1 MGGSDMRGDDLSER
15 LIDFGVR
22 VIRLIGAMPRGIAS
36 RHVASQL
43 MRSGTSCG
51 ANYEEARGGESLADF
66 VHKLSVCWKE
76 SRESLYWLK
85 LIHRAE
91 LVKPNRIEPLLQESK
106 ELVAILS
113 KSLETCRKKGSPK
126 ASPESDAKN

>member
-1 MGGSDMRGDDLSER
+1 MRGDELSDR
-15 LIDFGVR
+15 LLDFGVR
-22 VIRLIGAMPRGIAS
+22 VIRLAGALPRGVAS

-43 MRSGTSCG
+43 LRSGTSCG
-51 ANYEEARGGESLADF
+51 ANYEEARGGESHADF

-76 SRESLYWLK
+76 SRETWYWLK

-91 LVKPNRIEPLLQESK
+91 MVKPNRIEPLLQEAK

-113 KSLETCRKKGSPK
+113 KSLETCRKKGTTQTSLD
-126 ASPESDAKN
+126 SDT

>member
-1 MGGSDMRGDDLSER
+1 MRGDELSDR

-22 VIRLIGAMPRGIAS
+22 VIRLASALPRGAAS
-36 RHVASQL
+36 RHVASQIL
-43 MRSGTSCG
+43 RSGTSCG
-51 ANYEEARGGESLADF
+51 ANYEEARGGESHADF

-76 SRESLYWLK
+76 SRETWYWLK
-85 LIHRAE
+85 LIHRAGMVE
-91 LVKPNRIEPLLQESK
+91 PNRIEPLLQEAK

-126 ASPESDAKN
+126 S